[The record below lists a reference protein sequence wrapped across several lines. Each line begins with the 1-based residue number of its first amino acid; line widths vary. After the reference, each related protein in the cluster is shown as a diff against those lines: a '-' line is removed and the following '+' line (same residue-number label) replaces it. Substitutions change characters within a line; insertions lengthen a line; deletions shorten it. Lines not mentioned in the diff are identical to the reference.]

1 MARRFRESMKQ
12 GLTYDAINVRRRE
25 ILIITNV
32 PCKYSIVVM
41 LALVIIIIGNIGHE
55 EIARAQDGNVDMN
68 PIIMHIHPHLSVL
81 VNNMPFEVPAQI
93 GIDPPLWKD
102 HSLDDFG
109 MQSMPEMDMVAMAPL
124 HTHDGSG
131 TVHVE
136 STTNRDYTLREFLN
150 IWGLNLDGKKVKM
163 TTDGEP
169 VSDFKEHIFR
179 DGEKIKLEV
188 Q

>member
-1 MARRFRESMKQ
+1 MW
-12 GLTYDAINVRRRE
+12 N
-25 ILIITNV
+25 
-32 PCKYSIVVM
+32 
-41 LALVIIIIGNIGHE
+41 
-55 EIARAQDGNVDMN
+55 
-68 PIIMHIHPHLSVL
+68 
-81 VNNMPFEVPAQI
+81 
-93 GIDPPLWKD
+93 D

-109 MQSMPEMDMVAMAPL
+109 MQSMPEMNMVAMAPL

-131 TVHVE
+131 IVHVE
-136 STTNRDYTLREFLN
+136 STINRDYTLGEFLN

-163 TTDGEP
+163 TTDGIP

>member
-1 MARRFRESMKQ
+1 
-12 GLTYDAINVRRRE
+12 
-25 ILIITNV
+25 
-32 PCKYSIVVM
+32 
-41 LALVIIIIGNIGHE
+41 
-55 EIARAQDGNVDMN
+55 VDMN
-68 PIIMHIHPHLSVL
+68 SIIMHIHPHLSIL
-81 VNNMPFEVPAQI
+81 VNNLPFEPAQI
-93 GIDPPLWKD
+93 GIDPTLWKD

-131 TVHVE
+131 IVHVE
-136 STTNRDYTLREFLN
+136 STINRDYTLGEFLN

-169 VSDFKEHIFR
+169 VSDFEEHIFR